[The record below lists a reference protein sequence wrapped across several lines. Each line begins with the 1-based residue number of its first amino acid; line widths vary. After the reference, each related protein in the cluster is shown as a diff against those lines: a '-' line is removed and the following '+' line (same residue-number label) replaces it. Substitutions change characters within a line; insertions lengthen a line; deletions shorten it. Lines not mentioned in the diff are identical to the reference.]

1 MKSTL
6 TTENINEIIRLY
18 QTDIP
23 STHRLAEKFKTSHK
37 KISTILKDN
46 NIIINKK
53 GGQTKNPID
62 ITKIK
67 SFKYSSK
74 DKKLIA
80 KCKKTNTIFNDP
92 NNLSGNLTKHV
103 IEIYG
108 DIDIPYNTYQ
118 RKKYEI
124 THNKKW
130 FEEYFDI
137 IEVDKKSIRKCGLC
151 EWETIDVDNKS
162 GSFENHILNK
172 HNLSLN
178 GYLSKFPNEIK
189 FHKKIKSEKELN
201 KKDNHIICSICN
213 KKLKSIS
220 SKHLKKHDITL
231 LEYKNK
237 YPNSNTISNEYKKRL
252 QNKYEQTLRFYEPK
266 FTSKPQEEINQL
278 IKLFDYETKLND
290 KKLLCGVEIDILID
304 EVKLG
309 IEYNGLFYHTEN
321 MGKTSNFHLNK
332 TKLMNK
338 IGYKLIHIFEDEWL
352 NNKELIK
359 NKLSHLCGKNTNQL
373 IGARKC
379 KISIISQKEKNEFLD
394 TYHIQG
400 KDKSKISF
408 GAYYNDELVAV
419 MTFDNKR
426 NMSNKCD
433 DNSYE
438 LTRFATNI
446 NYRIPGVGDKLL
458 KYFIKEYSPSSII
471 SFGDIRWVL
480 DANNNFYTKLGFKLV
495 NILRP
500 DYRYY
505 NSKIH
510 KHKRLHKFGFGKNN
524 LKKRYP
530 HLDFSKT
537 EKQLMTELGY
547 DRIWDCGL
555 FKFELKL
562 NN

>member
-1 MKSTL
+1 MKPTW
-6 TTENINEIIRLY
+6 
-18 QTDIP
+18 
-23 STHRLAEKFKTSHK
+23 TS
-37 KISTILKDN
+37 
-46 NIIINKK
+46 
-53 GGQTKNPID
+53 
-62 ITKIK
+62 K
-67 SFKYSSK
+67 SE
-74 DKKLIA
+74 
-80 KCKKTNTIFNDP
+80 
-92 NNLSGNLTKHV
+92 
-103 IEIYG
+103 IEIKNFIESLG
-108 DIDIPYNTYQ
+108 
-118 RKKYEI
+118 
-124 THNKKW
+124 
-130 FEEYFDI
+130 FEVE
-137 IEVDKKSIRKCGLC
+137 KNR
-151 EWETIDVDNKS
+151 NRQ
-162 GSFENHILNK
+162 ILNGK
-172 HNLSLN
+172 
-178 GYLSKFPNEIK
+178 
-189 FHKKIKSEKELN
+189 
-201 KKDNHIICSICN
+201 
-213 KKLKSIS
+213 
-220 SKHLKKHDITL
+220 
-231 LEYKNK
+231 
-237 YPNSNTISNEYKKRL
+237 
-252 QNKYEQTLRFYEPK
+252 
-266 FTSKPQEEINQL
+266 
-278 IKLFDYETKLND
+278 
-290 KKLLCGVEIDILID
+290 EIDIMIPEINLA
-304 EVKLG
+304 
-309 IEYNGLFYHTEN
+309 IEYNGLYYHTEK
-321 MGKTSNFHLNK
+321 MGKNSRYHLNK
-332 TKLMNK
+332 TTECNK